1 MSFRN
6 PLDSKCF
13 EQLSQ
18 PKLVLIKL
26 MDLALFLKIKPFLTD
41 GVDISLTMNFKRTS
55 NSINS
60 RKLHIRIFKS
70 ARGNY
75 GTFFFMTKIY
85 RDVCAHLNGV
95 LKCSF

>member
-41 GVDISLTMNFKRTS
+41 GRYFLNNELQTNFKF
-55 NSINS
+55 N
-60 RKLHIRIFKS
+60 KLKKIAHSHI
-70 ARGNY
+70 
-75 GTFFFMTKIY
+75 
-85 RDVCAHLNGV
+85 
-95 LKCSF
+95 